1 MIPRYTNPVMR
12 EIWSDQHKYE
22 TWLKVEIAVCE
33 VLAEQG
39 SIPSEALDTIK
50 TKAAFDVGR
59 IDEIELT
66 TRHDVIA
73 FLTNVAE
80 MVGPESRFIHLGMT
94 SSDLL
99 DTSLALLCVEAGV
112 QIRERM
118 ETFHQLLR
126 EKALKHKFTWQ
137 IGRSHGVHAEPITF
151 GLKLALWSE
160 EMGRNLVRWKAA
172 LDGIGVGKL
181 SGAVGTFAHLSP
193 DVEQQVC
200 ERLGLKPASV
210 SNQVVQRDR
219 HAEYLT
225 AMAIAGATLEKIAL
239 EIRHLQRTEVREV
252 EEPFKK
258 GQKGSSAMPHKRNP
272 IVTEQI
278 CGLARLLRTNALAG
292 LENVA
297 LWHERDIS
305 HSSVERVILPDSTT
319 LLDYML
325 MKMTDLIGGLVVYPR
340 RMLDNLNL
348 TGGLIFSQGVLL
360 ALVGKGLTR
369 EDAYGLVQRHAME
382 AWEEGG
388 DFGQRLKDDPDVS
401 ALLSPDEIEGCFNY
415 DNLRHS
421 IDAIFERI
429 NIKEATS

>member
-1 MIPRYTNPVMR
+1 MIPRYTTPVMGD
-12 EIWSDQHKYE
+12 IWSDQHKYE

-39 SIPSEALDTIK
+39 RIPSEALDTIK
-50 TKAAFDVGR
+50 TRAAFDVGR
-59 IDEIELT
+59 IDEIERT

-80 MVGPESRFIHLGMT
+80 VVGPESRFIHLGMT

-112 QIRERM
+112 QIQGRM

-126 EKALKHKFTWQ
+126 EKALGHKFTWQ

-160 EMGRNLVRWKAA
+160 EMGRNLTRWKAA
-172 LDGIGVGKL
+172 LDEIGAGKL

-193 DVEQQVC
+193 DVEEQVC
-200 ERLGLKPASV
+200 RRLGLKPAPV

-219 HAEYLT
+219 HAQYLS
-225 AMAIAGATLEKIAL
+225 AMAITGATLEKIAL

-252 EEPFKK
+252 EEPFQK

-325 MKMTDLIGGLVVYPR
+325 MKMTDLIGGMVVYPE
-340 RMLDNLNL
+340 RMLNNLNL
-348 TGGLIFSQGVLL
+348 TGGLIFSQRVLL
-360 ALVGKGLTR
+360 ALVDKGLTR
-369 EDAYGLVQRHAME
+369 EDAYALVQRHAME
-382 AWEEGG
+382 DWEEGD
-388 DFGQRLKDDPDVS
+388 DFGQRLKDDPEVT
-401 ALLSPDEIEGCFNY
+401 ALLPPDEIEACFNY
-415 DNLRHS
+415 DNLRHT

-429 NIKEATS
+429 ELREAAS